1 MGRLPARPRLDAP
14 SGDDEAVHPAAQQL
28 EMHFLGLLNN
38 LGGLV
43 LFYATFNAGA
53 VIAMIPCGIV
63 YVSLQRYY
71 VRGLVSGAL
80 TG

>member
-1 MGRLPARPRLDAP
+1 MRRPVTMRPSTRRLSSLRCT
-14 SGDDEAVHPAAQQL
+14 S
-28 EMHFLGLLNN
+28 LGLLNN